1 MELQWLAET
10 LIKEFAGRNA
20 SIQWEKTFGVRFS
33 PNRGGAVMWRI
44 APGGNRSRRSERAK
58 ASLIVGLSPWGANVG
73 LSVRSECVADGR
85 GLVAGVD
92 DERSESG
99 GP

>member
-10 LIKEFAGRNA
+10 LIEEFAGRNA
-20 SIQWEKTFGVRFS
+20 SIQWEKTFGVRS
-33 PNRGGAVMWRI
+33 LRTVGAPSCGASLRAATDRGG
-44 APGGNRSRRSERAK
+44 AK